1 MSRPQTYREV
11 DVPDN
16 FGEWDHAAQI
26 NYLQTAMD
34 RDQLANYVR
43 EMHGLETREKPLFKK
58 DELAEIAV
66 TQVNHDG

>member
-1 MSRPQTYREV
+1 MSRPQTYRDV

-16 FGEWDHAAQI
+16 FSEWDTAAQI

-34 RDQLANYVR
+34 REQLANFVR
-43 EMHGLETREKPLFKK
+43 EQYGLETRDKPLFKK

-66 TQVNHDG
+66 QMVNYE

>member
-11 DVPDN
+11 DVPDR
-16 FGEWDHAAQI
+16 FGEWDTAAQI

-34 RDQLANYVR
+34 REQLANYVR
-43 EMHGLETREKPLFKK
+43 EVHGLDTRDKPLFKK

-66 TQVNHDG
+66 QWVNEQ